1 MLKLNPLINLMNQGF
16 FLNKEM
22 FSRGRFFATT
32 GRNTMHNQPCIIS
45 LHRHIQTIGNQQRS
59 LSSTNQ

>member
-1 MLKLNPLINLMNQGF
+1 MNQGF